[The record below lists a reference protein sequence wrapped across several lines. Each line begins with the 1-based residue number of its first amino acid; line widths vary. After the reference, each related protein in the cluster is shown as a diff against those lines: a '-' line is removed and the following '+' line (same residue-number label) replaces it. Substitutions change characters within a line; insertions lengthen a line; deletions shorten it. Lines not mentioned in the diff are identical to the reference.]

1 VAPTPRDSPG
11 ADTEQLSRL
20 AGFVRSVVAPTT
32 ALTAL
37 LFYFGWAHAFWF
49 LDHFGVRSTVLG
61 LTTRDYVMRS
71 VDGLFVPVTVLALA
85 VLVVVWG
92 RRLVPGLTRTT
103 SAVLDRPAVHCSVVA
118 AGAVAVLVGLSALV
132 VPTPLTRVLA
142 VAPLSLVGGILVLTW
157 VLHRRDDSR
166 PHLPAR
172 PADRSDDDQRDAGPA
187 DHRDGD
193 GDDRRDVRADDRV
206 AGPTPARRT
215 GRSGAE
221 WAAAA
226 ALVFVGLF
234 WFATDYA
241 ASVGGT
247 RARQLVAE
255 LEDEPGVVVHS
266 QTRLALTG
274 SGVTELACGPGSAH
288 AYRYDGLR
296 LVLYSADQF
305 VLVPVGW
312 TRADGAAVLLPRSE
326 TTLLEFTPRTSTAEP
341 VTRC

>member
-1 VAPTPRDSPG
+1 MASTAPEPRVAHDS
-11 ADTEQLSRL
+11 EQLSRL
-20 AGFVRSVVAPTT
+20 TGFVRSVVAPTT

-37 LFYFGWAHAFWF
+37 LFYFGWAHAYWF

-61 LTTRDYVMRS
+61 LTTREYVMRS
-71 VDGLFVPVTVLALA
+71 VDGLFVPVTVLAVA
-85 VLVVVWG
+85 VLAVVWG
-92 RRLVPGLTRTT
+92 RRLLPGLASATT
-103 SAVLDRPAVHCSVVA
+103 TVLDRPALHRTVVA
-118 AGAVAVLVGLSALV
+118 VGAAAVLLGLSALV
-132 VPTPLTRVLA
+132 VPTPLTRLLA
-142 VAPLSLVGGILVLTW
+142 VAPLSLVGGVLLLTW
-157 VLHRRDDSR
+157 VLHR
-166 PHLPAR
+166 
-172 PADRSDDDQRDAGPA
+172 
-187 DHRDGD
+187 DG
-193 GDDRRDVRADDRV
+193 
-206 AGPTPARRT
+206 RT
-215 GRSGAE
+215 RRSGAE

-255 LEDEPGVVVHS
+255 LDGEPGVVVHS
-266 QTRLALTG
+266 QTRLALAG
-274 SGVTELACGPGSAH
+274 SGVTELACAPGSAH

-296 LVLYSADQF
+296 LVVYSADQF

-326 TTLLEFTPRTSTAEP
+326 TTLLEFTPRTSSAAP

>member
-1 VAPTPRDSPG
+1 VAPTPRDPRG
-11 ADTEQLSRL
+11 ADTEELSRL

-71 VDGLFVPVTVLALA
+71 VDGLFVPVTVLAVA

-103 SAVLDRPAVHCSVVA
+103 SAVLDRPAVHRSVVA

-132 VPTPLTRVLA
+132 LPTPLTRVLA

-157 VLHRRDDSR
+157 VLHRRDDGHD
-166 PHLPAR
+166 P
-172 PADRSDDDQRDAGPA
+172 
-187 DHRDGD
+187 
-193 GDDRRDVRADDRV
+193 RADDRV
-206 AGPTPARRT
+206 AGPAPVGRT

-312 TRADGAAVLLPRSE
+312 TRADGAAVLLPRSD

>member
-1 VAPTPRDSPG
+1 MATAERPPAPPEED
-11 ADTEQLSRL
+11 QLARL
-20 AGFVRSVVAPTT
+20 SGFVRSVVAPTT

-71 VDGLFVPVTVLALA
+71 VDGLFVPVTVLAVV
-85 VLVVVWG
+85 VLLVVWG
-92 RRLVPGLTRTT
+92 RAVVPGAGRAT
-103 SAVLDRPAVHCSVVA
+103 SELLDRPVVRRVLLG
-118 AGAVAVLVGLSALV
+118 AGVAAVLVGLSALV

-142 VAPLSLVGGILVLTW
+142 VAPLSLVGGVLLLTW
-157 VLHRRDDSR
+157 LLHRQG
-166 PHLPAR
+166 AR
-172 PADRSDDDQRDAGPA
+172 PAGR
-187 DHRDGD
+187 
-193 GDDRRDVRADDRV
+193 
-206 AGPTPARRT
+206 
-215 GRSGAE
+215 RSGAE

-255 LEDEPGVVVHS
+255 LPDEPGVVVHS

-274 SGVTELACGPGSAH
+274 PGVTELACSPGAAH
-288 AYRYDGLR
+288 AYRYEGLR
-296 LVLYSADQF
+296 LVVYSADQF

-312 TRADGAAVLLPRSE
+312 TRSDGAAVLLPRSD
-326 TTLLEFTPRTSTAEP
+326 TTLLEFTPRTSTAAP
-341 VTRC
+341 ADRC